1 MLVKLS
7 VDETIRSIELGR
19 QAAVEIFNKNKNY
32 CSFYL
37 NYLIEKNKSAL
48 MKFNFNYIQNLI
60 NYYSKIFKVIS
71 YEDKLKLVMESI
83 IEDINKYRY
92 LIKLYEIKIV
102 KKQVQL

>member
-37 NYLIEKNKSAL
+37 NYLIEKSKQTL
-48 MKFNFNYIQNLI
+48 MKFNCEYIKVLI
-60 NYYSKIFKVIS
+60 KSYSKIFKIIS
-71 YEDKLKLVMESI
+71 DKDKVKFAMESV
-83 IEDINKYRY
+83 IEDINKYKN
-92 LIKLYEIKIV
+92 LIKLCENEIKMRNY
-102 KKQVQL
+102 